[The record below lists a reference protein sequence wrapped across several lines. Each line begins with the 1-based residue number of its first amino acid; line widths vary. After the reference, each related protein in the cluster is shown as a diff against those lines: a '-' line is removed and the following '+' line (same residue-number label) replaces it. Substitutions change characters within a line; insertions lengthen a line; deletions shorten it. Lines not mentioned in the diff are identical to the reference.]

1 MSFKKQQQNTL
12 RPTFFPDFSGK
23 KVGRKV
29 LLAKN
34 TTARHQTTK

>member
-1 MSFKKQQQNTL
+1 MSFKKQQNTL
-12 RPTFFPDFSGK
+12 RPTFFPDSSGK

-29 LLAKN
+29 LLVKN